1 MCQTNLKMSSESES
15 STSPNEID
23 VNEKLTSLKEKISR
37 TTKFLKELKTLSKA
51 CQEITGGDV
60 IAVADGRA
68 PDDAEAED
76 AVRERQVQYFLR
88 FQFK

>member
-15 STSPNEID
+15 SAPNEMD
-23 VNEKLTSLKEKISR
+23 VNEKLTSLKDKINR

-51 CQEITGGDV
+51 CQEITGSDV

-68 PDDAEAED
+68 PDDVDAED
-76 AVRERQVQYFLR
+76 AIRERQVRVCFLL
-88 FQFK
+88 Q

>member
-15 STSPNEID
+15 PASPNEMD
-23 VNEKLTSLKEKISR
+23 VNEKLTSLKDKISR

-51 CQEITGGDV
+51 CQEITGSDV

-76 AVRERQVQYFLR
+76 AVRERQVQNI
-88 FQFK
+88 

>member
-1 MCQTNLKMSSESES
+1 M
-15 STSPNEID
+15 D

-60 IAVADGRA
+60 IAVADGRV
-68 PDDAEAED
+68 PDEAEAED
-76 AVRERQVQYFLR
+76 AVRERQVRHFLHAFIVLLQKAITDKGCNIR
-88 FQFK
+88 V